1 MCEVFQNH
9 FLSKTVSLVSEIV
22 CFIALEMI
30 YLYHIYYNWSADE
43 FQPSCY
49 HLCSLCKLL
58 SLSPIISYLNLC
70 LLGSYVTVGNS
81 SIIAEKHGCFQR
93 GTKENSKQWILNFGE
108 VLEGKR
114 KE

>member
-1 MCEVFQNH
+1 
-9 FLSKTVSLVSEIV
+9 
-22 CFIALEMI
+22 
-30 YLYHIYYNWSADE
+30 
-43 FQPSCY
+43 
-49 HLCSLCKLL
+49 
-58 SLSPIISYLNLC
+58 
-70 LLGSYVTVGNS
+70 LGSYVTVGNS